1 MTVTTPETIAGHIS
15 APVPLSFLHGRLR
28 RFSGCFAG
36 YRGERGQR
44 GQPGYKGASGD
55 PGDKGGRGKTGD
67 KGDPGFPG
75 VQGPKGPPGISASL
89 NSWKTCAWKRVY
101 PLQEYGLLKVYLF
114 IHFFFLYP
122 FTTSVADPGEGPMG
136 PAPLTPPP
144 PPIFLDQ
151 TEAQRAEKKFSGDRV
166 PHLSRGL
173 DDRPLLALLSQGLD
187 PALLTLTG

>member
-1 MTVTTPETIAGHIS
+1 MIPETIAGHIS
-15 APVPLSFLHGRLR
+15 APVPLSFLNWRLR

-44 GQPGYKGASGD
+44 GQPGFKGASGD

-101 PLQEYGLLKVYLF
+101 PLQEYGLLKV
-114 IHFFFLYP
+114 
-122 FTTSVADPGEGPMG
+122 E
-136 PAPLTPPP
+136 
-144 PPIFLDQ
+144 
-151 TEAQRAEKKFSGDRV
+151 
-166 PHLSRGL
+166 
-173 DDRPLLALLSQGLD
+173 
-187 PALLTLTG
+187 

>member
-1 MTVTTPETIAGHIS
+1 MIPETIAGHIS
-15 APVPLSFLHGRLR
+15 APVPFSFLNWRLR

-114 IHFFFLYP
+114 IHCVFLYP

-136 PAPLTPPP
+136 PALLPPP

-151 TEAQRAEKKFSGDRV
+151 TEARRAEKKFTGDRA
-166 PHLSRGL
+166 P
-173 DDRPLLALLSQGLD
+173 PLI
-187 PALLTLTG
+187 